1 MQNLE
6 FRPKMQYHSLHSFVI
21 MIIHLRGEMLMDND
35 QNCVQNI

>member
-21 MIIHLRGEMLMDND
+21 MIIYLGGALLTDND
-35 QNCVQNI
+35 